1 MTCNTP
7 SRPPVT
13 PHVTRDVTRDVT
25 CDMHVTGCVTSRDI
39 AKTAR
44 DTGVKIA

>member
-13 PHVTRDVTRDVT
+13 PHVTRDMR
-25 CDMHVTGCVTSRDI
+25 VTGCVTSRDI

>member
-1 MTCNTP
+1 MMCDTP

-13 PHVTRDVTRDVT
+13 PHVTRDRV
-25 CDMHVTGCVTSRDI
+25 CDMSVTGCVTSRDI